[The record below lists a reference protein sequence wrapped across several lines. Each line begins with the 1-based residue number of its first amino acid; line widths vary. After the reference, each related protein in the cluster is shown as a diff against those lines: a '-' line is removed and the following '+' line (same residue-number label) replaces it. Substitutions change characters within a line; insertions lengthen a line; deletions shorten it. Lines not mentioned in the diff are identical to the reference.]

1 MKKLIKKLLREGY
14 NHVSLDYVKNKKPKL
29 DRYKNFKQKNIGD
42 FVLISDMYSED
53 EIKRFGLLGQIL
65 VFDKNDNTEIG
76 NSSFGFNEEGILK
89 ASIDVR
95 PDFRRKGV
103 GTQMYLYI
111 EELTGLKITP
121 SPKHSS
127 DAEKFWNQSN
137 RPFGLDEAISDPT
150 FNENFN
156 RWFDGSKVVDEAGK
170 PLICYHGSSK
180 NITTFNTKRS
190 AQGVF
195 WFTTDKNKIL
205 SGESGAAATNKIIP
219 VFISAKKIAG
229 WDEYEKLG
237 LGQIEDMGYDAIKL
251 DNDYIVFDPRKIK
264 SIKNKGDWG
273 INNKNI
279 FK

>member
-76 NSSFGFNEEGILK
+76 NSSFG
-89 ASIDVR
+89 
-95 PDFRRKGV
+95 
-103 GTQMYLYI
+103 
-111 EELTGLKITP
+111 
-121 SPKHSS
+121 
-127 DAEKFWNQSN
+127 
-137 RPFGLDEAISDPT
+137 
-150 FNENFN
+150 
-156 RWFDGSKVVDEAGK
+156 
-170 PLICYHGSSK
+170 
-180 NITTFNTKRS
+180 
-190 AQGVF
+190 
-195 WFTTDKNKIL
+195 
-205 SGESGAAATNKIIP
+205 
-219 VFISAKKIAG
+219 
-229 WDEYEKLG
+229 
-237 LGQIEDMGYDAIKL
+237 QIEDMGYDAIKL